1 MPSAVDNAAVFLI
14 NALFDLL
21 IFVFL
26 IRIILVAIRADYFN
40 PLSQIII
47 KFTKPI
53 ITPLRRVIPN
63 IKRIELASIF
73 VVILLECLKFCLL
86 GLVLTG
92 LPNTLGLIMLAVA
105 DALRALVNLFFYAII
120 VQALMSWVN
129 QGYSPAANLLAKITG
144 PVVNPFRRI
153 IPPIGGI
160 DISPIPAMLMLQLI
174 IILFI
179 TPMLSLGWNMAYQ

>member
-1 MPSAVDNAAVFLI
+1 MPSALDNGFIFLI
-14 NALFDLL
+14 NTIFDLL

-26 IRIILVAIRADYFN
+26 IRLILVAIHADFN
-40 PLSQIII
+40 PLSQMVV

-53 ITPLRRVIPN
+53 VTPLKRVMPN
-63 IKRIELASIF
+63 IKRIELASVFI
-73 VVILLECLKFCLL
+73 VILLECLKFCLL
-86 GLVLTG
+86 GLVMTD
-92 LPNTLGLIMLAVA
+92 LPNTLGLLVLAIA
-105 DALRALVNLFFYAII
+105 DSLRALVNLFFYAII
-120 VQALMSWVN
+120 LQAIMSWVN
-129 QGYSPAANLLAKITG
+129 QGYSPAANLLTKITG

-179 TPMLSLGWNMAYQ
+179 TPMMSMGWTMAYQ